1 MGSNGDI
8 VGTRYKEFREMIDYL
23 ETNKEIS
30 LKIVADDNLKK
41 VLLLSAA
48 SYFEDEIKDIILS
61 FVEKNSGNNP
71 MIRSFVKN
79 KALERQ
85 YHTYF
90 DWKSAKN
97 ANKFFSLFGE
107 EFKNQASGDV
117 KDNSELGESIQAFLE
132 IGNLRNELV
141 HGNFAVFPIEK
152 TVEEIY
158 GLYRSAHQFMEYL
171 SSKLT

>member
-1 MGSNGDI
+1 MDGNGDI
-8 VGTRYKEFREMIDYL
+8 VRQRYKEFKDMIDYL

-61 FVEKNSGNNP
+61 FVEKNSDNS
-71 MIRSFVKN
+71 MIKSFVKN
-79 KALERQ
+79 KAVERQ

-90 DWKSAKN
+90 EWRTGN
-97 ANKFFSLFGE
+97 ANRFFSLFGV
-107 EFKNQASGDV
+107 EFKNGAKEDV
-117 KDNSELGESIQAFLE
+117 KDNSELEESIRAFLE

-158 GLYRSAHQFMEYL
+158 ELYRSAHQFIDYL

>member
-1 MGSNGDI
+1 MDGNGDI
-8 VGTRYKEFREMIDYL
+8 VRQRYKEFKDMIDYL

-61 FVEKNSGNNP
+61 FVEKNSDDNL
-71 MIRSFVKN
+71 MIKSFVKN
-79 KALERQ
+79 KAVERQ

-90 DWKSAKN
+90 DWNAKN

-107 EFKNQASGDV
+107 EFKNRAEGDV
-117 KDNSELGESIQAFLE
+117 KDNSGLKEPILAFLE

-158 GLYRSAHQFMEYL
+158 YLYILAHKFIDYL

>member
-8 VGTRYKEFREMIDYL
+8 VGTRYKEFKEMIDYL

-61 FVEKNSGNNP
+61 FVEKNSGNNL
-71 MIRSFVKN
+71 IIISFVKN
-79 KALERQ
+79 KAVERQ

-90 DWKSAKN
+90 DWSARN
-97 ANKFFSLFGE
+97 ANRFFSLFGDG
-107 EFKNQASGDV
+107 FKDQASEDV
-117 KDNSELGESIQAFLE
+117 KDNSELEKSIRAFLE

-158 GLYRSAHQFMEYL
+158 DLYRLAHQFINYL

>member
-8 VGTRYKEFREMIDYL
+8 VGTRYKEFKEMIDYL

-61 FVEKNSGNNP
+61 FVEKNSDDNL
-71 MIRSFVKN
+71 MIKSFVKN
-79 KALERQ
+79 KAVERQ

-90 DWKSAKN
+90 DWGTRN
-97 ANKFFSLFGE
+97 ANRFFSLFGD
-107 EFKNQASGDV
+107 EFKNQAKGDV
-117 KDNSELGESIQAFLE
+117 KDNSELEKSIRDFLE

-141 HGNFAVFPIEK
+141 HGNFAVSHIEK

-158 GLYRSAHQFMEYL
+158 ELYRSAHQFIDYL

>member
-1 MGSNGDI
+1 MDGNGDI
-8 VGTRYKEFREMIDYL
+8 VRQRYREFKDMIDYL

-61 FVEKNSGNNP
+61 FVEKNSDDNL
-71 MIRSFVKN
+71 MIKSFVKN
-79 KALERQ
+79 KAVERQ

-90 DWKSAKN
+90 DWETRN
-97 ANKFFSLFGE
+97 ANRFFSLFGDG
-107 EFKNQASGDV
+107 FKDQAKEDV
-117 KDNSELGESIQAFLE
+117 KDDLELEKSIRAFLE

-158 GLYRSAHQFMEYL
+158 DLYHLAHKFIEYL

>member
-1 MGSNGDI
+1 MGGNGDI
-8 VGTRYKEFREMIDYL
+8 IRQRYKEFKDMIDYL

-30 LKIVADDNLKK
+30 LKVVADDNLKK

-61 FVEKNSGNNP
+61 FVEKNSNDNS
-71 MIRSFVKN
+71 MIKSFVKN
-79 KALERQ
+79 KAVERQ
-85 YHTYF
+85 YHKYF
-90 DWKSAKN
+90 DWRARN
-97 ANKFFSLFGE
+97 ANRFFSLFGE
-107 EFKNQASGDV
+107 EFKDHAEGDV
-117 KDNSELGESIQAFLE
+117 KGNPELEKSIRDFLE

-158 GLYRSAHQFMEYL
+158 ELYRSAHQFIDYL

>member
-61 FVEKNSGNNP
+61 FVDKNSNDNS
-71 MIRSFVKN
+71 MIKSFVKN
-79 KALERQ
+79 KAVERQ
-85 YHTYF
+85 YHKYF
-90 DWKSAKN
+90 DWSAKN

-107 EFKNQASGDV
+107 EFKNQASGDI
-117 KDNSELGESIQAFLE
+117 KDNSELKESIRAFLE

-158 GLYRSAHQFMEYL
+158 GLYRSAHQFIDYL

>member
-1 MGSNGDI
+1 MDGNGDI
-8 VGTRYKEFREMIDYL
+8 VRQRYKEFKDMVDYL

-61 FVEKNSGNNP
+61 FVEKNSDDNL
-71 MIRSFVKN
+71 MIKSFVKN
-79 KALERQ
+79 KAVERQ

-90 DWKSAKN
+90 DWNAKN

-107 EFKNQASGDV
+107 EFKNRAEEDV
-117 KDNSELGESIQAFLE
+117 KDNSDLKKPILAFLE

-158 GLYRSAHQFMEYL
+158 DLYRLAHKFIDYL

>member
-1 MGSNGDI
+1 MGSNGGI
-8 VGTRYKEFREMIDYL
+8 VGTRYKEFKEMIDYL

-48 SYFEDEIKDIILS
+48 SYFEDEIKELILD
-61 FVEKNSGNNP
+61 FVEKNSDNNL
-71 MIRSFVKN
+71 MIKSFVKN
-79 KALERQ
+79 KAVERQ

-90 DWKSAKN
+90 DWKTGN
-97 ANKFFSLFGE
+97 ANSFFSLFGD
-107 EFKNQASGDV
+107 EFKNQAKGDV
-117 KDNSELGESIQAFLE
+117 KDNSKLEKSIRAFLE

-158 GLYRSAHQFMEYL
+158 ELYCSAHQFIDYL

>member
-1 MGSNGDI
+1 MGTDGDI
-8 VGTRYKEFREMIDYL
+8 VGMRYKEFKEMIDYL

-30 LKIVADDNLKK
+30 LKIIADDNLKK
-41 VLLLSAA
+41 VLLLSVA
-48 SYFEDEIKDIILS
+48 SYFEDEIRAILLS

-71 MIRSFVKN
+71 MIISFVKN

-85 YHTYF
+85 YHSYF
-90 DWKSAKN
+90 EWKSAKN

-107 EFKNQASGDV
+107 KFKKQASGDV
-117 KDNSELGESIQAFLE
+117 KDNSELEKSIRAFLE

-152 TVEEIY
+152 TLEEIY
-158 GLYRSAHQFMEYL
+158 ELYRSANQFIDYL

>member
-1 MGSNGDI
+1 MDGNGNI
-8 VGTRYKEFREMIDYL
+8 VRQRYKEFKDMLDYL
-23 ETNKEIS
+23 EANKEIS

-61 FVEKNSGNNP
+61 FVEKNSDDNL
-71 MIRSFVKN
+71 MIKSFVKN
-79 KALERQ
+79 KAVERQ

-90 DWKSAKN
+90 DWETRN
-97 ANKFFSLFGE
+97 ANRFFSLFGE
-107 EFKNQASGDV
+107 EFKDQAKEDV
-117 KDNSELGESIQAFLE
+117 KNNSKLEKSIRAFLE

-158 GLYRSAHQFMEYL
+158 ELYRSAHQFIDYL

>member
-8 VGTRYKEFREMIDYL
+8 VGTRYKEFRGMIDYL

-71 MIRSFVKN
+71 MINSFVKN
-79 KALERQ
+79 KAVARQ
-85 YHTYF
+85 YHDYF
-90 DWKSAKN
+90 DWNAKN
-97 ANKFFSLFGE
+97 ANRFFSLFGE
-107 EFKNQASGDV
+107 EFKKQASGDV
-117 KDNSELGESIQAFLE
+117 KGNSELEESIRAFLE

-152 TVEEIY
+152 TVKEIY
-158 GLYRSAHQFMEYL
+158 ELYRLAHKFIDYL

>member
-8 VGTRYKEFREMIDYL
+8 VGTRYKEFKEMIDYL

-61 FVEKNSGNNP
+61 FVEKNSDNNP
-71 MIRSFVKN
+71 MIKSFVKN
-79 KALERQ
+79 KAVERQ

-90 DWKSAKN
+90 DWSARN
-97 ANKFFSLFGE
+97 ANRFFSLFGE
-107 EFKNQASGDV
+107 EFKNCAEGDV
-117 KDNSELGESIQAFLE
+117 KDDSDLKESIRSFLE
-132 IGNLRNELV
+132 IGNLRNELI

-158 GLYRSAHQFMEYL
+158 ELYRLAHKFIEYL

>member
-1 MGSNGDI
+1 MASNGDI
-8 VGTRYKEFREMIDYL
+8 VGTRYKEFKEMIDYL

-48 SYFEDEIKDIILS
+48 SYFEDEIKELILD
-61 FVEKNSGNNP
+61 FVEKNSDNNL
-71 MIRSFVKN
+71 MIKSFVKN
-79 KALERQ
+79 KAVERQ

-90 DWKSAKN
+90 DWKTGN
-97 ANKFFSLFGE
+97 ANSFFSLFGD
-107 EFKNQASGDV
+107 EFKNQAKGDV
-117 KDNSELGESIQAFLE
+117 KDNSKLEKSIRAFLE

-158 GLYRSAHQFMEYL
+158 GLYRLAHKFIDYL

>member
-1 MGSNGDI
+1 MDGNGDI
-8 VGTRYKEFREMIDYL
+8 VRQRYKEFKDMIDYL

-61 FVEKNSGNNP
+61 FVEKNSDDNL
-71 MIRSFVKN
+71 MIKSFVKN
-79 KALERQ
+79 KAVERQ

-90 DWKSAKN
+90 DWNAKN

-107 EFKNQASGDV
+107 EFKNRAEEDV
-117 KDNSELGESIQAFLE
+117 KDNSDLKKPILAFLE

-158 GLYRSAHQFMEYL
+158 ELYRSAHQFIDYL

>member
-1 MGSNGDI
+1 M
-8 VGTRYKEFREMIDYL
+8 
-23 ETNKEIS
+23 
-30 LKIVADDNLKK
+30 
-41 VLLLSAA
+41 
-48 SYFEDEIKDIILS
+48 
-61 FVEKNSGNNP
+61 EKNSGNNP
-71 MIRSFVKN
+71 MIISFVKN

-90 DWKSAKN
+90 DWKSAKS

-107 EFKNQASGDV
+107 EFKKQASGDV
-117 KDNSELGESIQAFLE
+117 KDNSELEESIRAFLE

-158 GLYRSAHQFMEYL
+158 ELYHSANQFIDYL

>member
-1 MGSNGDI
+1 MDGNGDI
-8 VGTRYKEFREMIDYL
+8 VRQRYKEFKEMIDYL

-61 FVEKNSGNNP
+61 FVEKNSDNNP
-71 MIRSFVKN
+71 MITSFVKN
-79 KALERQ
+79 KAVERK

-90 DWKSAKN
+90 DWSARN
-97 ANKFFSLFGE
+97 ANRFFSLFGDG
-107 EFKNQASGDV
+107 FKDQASEDV
-117 KDNSELGESIQAFLE
+117 KDNSELEISIRAFLE

-158 GLYRSAHQFMEYL
+158 DLYRLAHQFINYL

>member
-1 MGSNGDI
+1 MEGNGGI
-8 VGTRYKEFREMIDYL
+8 VGTRYKEFKEMIDYL

-48 SYFEDEIKDIILS
+48 SYFEDEIKDMILS
-61 FVEKNSGNNP
+61 FVEKNSDNNQ
-71 MIRSFVKN
+71 MIKSFVRN
-79 KALERQ
+79 KAVERQ

-90 DWKSAKN
+90 EWNAKN
-97 ANKFFSLFGE
+97 VNKFFSFFGE
-107 EFKNQASGDV
+107 EFKDRAKGDV
-117 KDNSELGESIQAFLE
+117 EDNSDLKESIRAFLE

-158 GLYRSAHQFMEYL
+158 NLYRSAHRFIDYM

>member
-8 VGTRYKEFREMIDYL
+8 VGTRYKEFKEMIDYL

-61 FVEKNSGNNP
+61 FVEKNSGTNL
-71 MIRSFVKN
+71 IIISFVKN
-79 KALERQ
+79 KAVERQ

-90 DWKSAKN
+90 DWSARN
-97 ANKFFSLFGE
+97 ANRFFSLFGDG
-107 EFKNQASGDV
+107 FKDQASEDV
-117 KDNSELGESIQAFLE
+117 KDNSELEKSIRAFLE

-158 GLYRSAHQFMEYL
+158 GLYCSAHKFIDYL

>member
-1 MGSNGDI
+1 MDSNGDI
-8 VGTRYKEFREMIDYL
+8 VGTRYKEFKEMIDYL

-61 FVEKNSGNNP
+61 FVEKNSDNNP
-71 MIRSFVKN
+71 MIKSFVKN
-79 KALERQ
+79 KAMERQ

-90 DWKSAKN
+90 DWGTGN
-97 ANKFFSLFGE
+97 ANRFFSLFGE
-107 EFKNQASGDV
+107 EFKDQAKGDV
-117 KDNSELGESIQAFLE
+117 KDDSELEKSIRDFLE

-158 GLYRSAHQFMEYL
+158 ELYRSAHQFIDYM

>member
-1 MGSNGDI
+1 MGGNGDI
-8 VGTRYKEFREMIDYL
+8 VRQRYKEFKDMIDYL

-30 LKIVADDNLKK
+30 LKVVADDNLKK

-61 FVEKNSGNNP
+61 FVEKNSNDNS
-71 MIRSFVKN
+71 MIKSFVKN
-79 KALERQ
+79 KAVERQ
-85 YHTYF
+85 YHKYF
-90 DWKSAKN
+90 DWRARN
-97 ANKFFSLFGE
+97 ANRFFSLFGE
-107 EFKNQASGDV
+107 EFKDHAEGDV
-117 KDNSELGESIQAFLE
+117 KGNPELEKSIRDFLE

-158 GLYRSAHQFMEYL
+158 ELYHSAHQFIDYL

>member
-8 VGTRYKEFREMIDYL
+8 VGTRYKEFKEMIDYL

-61 FVEKNSGNNP
+61 FVDENSNDNS
-71 MIRSFVKN
+71 MIKSFVKN
-79 KALERQ
+79 KAVERQ
-85 YHTYF
+85 YHRYF
-90 DWKSAKN
+90 DWSAKN

-107 EFKNQASGDV
+107 EFKKRASGDV
-117 KDNSELGESIQAFLE
+117 KDNSELEESIRAFLE

-158 GLYRSAHQFMEYL
+158 ELYRSAHQFIDYL